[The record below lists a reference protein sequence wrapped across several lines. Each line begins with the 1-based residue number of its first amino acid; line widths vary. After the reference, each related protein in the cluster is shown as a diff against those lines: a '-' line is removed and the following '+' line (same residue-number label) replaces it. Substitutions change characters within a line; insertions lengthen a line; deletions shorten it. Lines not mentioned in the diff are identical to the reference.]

1 MYASNP
7 STAKPLSLPPPYPA
21 SPDTKE
27 TTFKR
32 IFRWLGN
39 VPPAPIQ
46 NEPIGMAG
54 AYVLPLPESP
64 EPKTIEERLKAM
76 QKEIDDLQYYRQ
88 NFSGTLS
95 DFKRQLDGYG
105 PTILSREAPVVEL
118 KTELMR
124 TMSRV
129 EDVHERLEVAGKVI
143 AGVIPPKAIVPRPL
157 RLRVKEEI
165 NVPAGAEV

>member
-1 MYASNP
+1 MSPTDP

-27 TTFKR
+27 TAFKR
-32 IFRWLGN
+32 FFRWLGN

-64 EPKTIEERLKAM
+64 QPKTIEDRLKAM
-76 QKEIDDLQYYRQ
+76 QKEIDDLQYYRL

-105 PTILSREAPVVEL
+105 TTVLSREAPVVDL
-118 KTELMR
+118 R
-124 TMSRV
+124 TTIERIV
-129 EDVHERLEVAGKVI
+129 VNAIHERLILAGKVT
-143 AGVIPPKAIVPRPL
+143 AGDIPTKAIIP
-157 RLRVKEEI
+157 
-165 NVPAGAEV
+165 EV